1 MTTKPLSS
9 QVQAEITRL
18 SQLHNVEP
26 SVFQEFAL
34 LVLASETSPK
44 KATKSK
50 TTKAKKAKSLTLPQL
65 KAAVLGYFEAKDAK
79 TMQRSGT
86 YKMATDGMESLNF
99 SYKASWEILYR
110 KFIGVLPHER
120 DQEGYGCINGI
131 NIFKYSR
138 PWDIFGLNPK
148 TATTDDIK
156 QSFRS
161 LSKIYHPD
169 IPETGDAKIFDRL
182 NTLYRSICAEA

>member
-1 MTTKPLSS
+1 MTTQPLAS

-26 SVFQEFAL
+26 NVFQEFAL
-34 LVLASETSPK
+34 LVLASTTSPK

-50 TTKAKKAKSLTLPQL
+50 PKAKKIKALTLPQL

-79 TMQRSGT
+79 AMQRSGT

-110 KFIGVLPHER
+110 KFIGVLPNEL

-131 NIFKYSR
+131 NIFEYSR
-138 PWDIFGLNPK
+138 PWDTFGLNPK
-148 TATTDDIK
+148 SATIDDIK
-156 QSFRS
+156 QSYRS

-169 IPETGDAKIFDRL
+169 NAETGDAKIFDRL

>member
-1 MTTKPLSS
+1 MTTQPLTS

-26 SVFQEFAL
+26 NVFQEFAL
-34 LVLASETSPK
+34 LVLASATSQK
-44 KATKSK
+44 KPTKGKTSK
-50 TTKAKKAKSLTLPQL
+50 VKKIKPLTLPQL

-79 TMQRSGT
+79 AMQRSGT

-99 SYKASWEILYR
+99 SYKASWEVLYR
-110 KFIGVLPHER
+110 KFIGVLPNEL

-131 NIFKYSR
+131 NIFEYSR
-138 PWDIFGLNPK
+138 PWDTFGLNPK

-156 QSFRS
+156 QSYRS
-161 LSKIYHPD
+161 LSKVYHPD
-169 IPETGDAKIFDRL
+169 NAETGDAKIFDRL